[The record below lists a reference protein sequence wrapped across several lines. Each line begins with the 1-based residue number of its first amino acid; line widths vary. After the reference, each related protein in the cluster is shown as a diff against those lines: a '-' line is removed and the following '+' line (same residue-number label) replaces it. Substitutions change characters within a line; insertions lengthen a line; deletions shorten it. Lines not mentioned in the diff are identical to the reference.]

1 MEIYN
6 YHPVTKDFLGVGE
19 ADESPLE
26 PGKFLVPANATTI
39 KPSAFDPTT
48 QTCRYTTNKWVVAD
62 IATDT
67 PPPQE
72 EIDYRA
78 QNEMKLWKA
87 ASIYEQSYISG
98 SALGTLTIG
107 VLQGKP
113 KSLEIKAWISN
124 LWMNHYYPRKAKI
137 TGDAPIAADQLD
149 FTLVGPMPYSV
160 PELVEEVGV

>member
-6 YHPVTKDFLGVGE
+6 YHPTTKDFLGAGE

-39 KPSAFDPTT
+39 KPPTFDPSK
-48 QTCRYTTNKWVVAD
+48 QTCRYTTNKWELAD
-62 IATDT
+62 IVIDA
-67 PPPQE
+67 PAPSSSV
-72 EIDYRA
+72 DYRA
-78 QNEMKLWKA
+78 QNEMQLWKA
-87 ASIYEQSYISG
+87 ATIYEQTYISG

-124 LWMNHYYPRKAKI
+124 LWMNHYYPRKTMI

-160 PELVEEVGV
+160 PELMEEVSV

>member
-1 MEIYN
+1 MEIYS
-6 YHPVTKDFLGVGE
+6 YHPITKDFLSAGS

-26 PGKFLVPANATTI
+26 PGIYLVPANATTI
-39 KPSAFDPTT
+39 APPQYDAHT
-48 QTCRYTTNKWVVAD
+48 QTCRYSTNKWVVAD
-62 IATDT
+62 IPADVPVEPVVTD
-67 PPPQE
+67 
-72 EIDYRA
+72 YLA
-78 QNEMKLWKA
+78 QNEAALWRA
-87 ASIYEQSYISG
+87 ATAYEQTYISG

-124 LWMNHYYPRKAKI
+124 LWMNHYYPRKTMI
-137 TGDAPIAADQLD
+137 TGDAPITADQLD

>member
-6 YHPVTKDFLGVGE
+6 YHPITKDFLSFGE

-26 PGKFLVPANATTI
+26 PGKYLVPSNATTI
-39 KPSAFDPTT
+39 KPPAYDPST
-48 QTCRYTTNKWVVAD
+48 QTCRYTTNKWEVAD
-62 IATDT
+62 IAAEDE
-67 PPPQE
+67 PLSE

-87 ASIYEQSYISG
+87 ASIYEQTYISG

-107 VLQGKP
+107 VLQNKP
-113 KSLEIKAWISN
+113 KSIAIKQWIMN
-124 LWMNHYYPRKAKI
+124 LWMNHYYPRKAMI

-160 PELVEEVGV
+160 PELAEEVGV